1 MFILLLLLLRL
12 HFSKWTGL
20 SCSRIAIL
28 RGEDHAKQHFLSLLF
43 ILSNIFLTLVFSI
56 KNLESSNLAITRH
69 ENVYLD
75 VHGEE
80 DDEEGVDEVV
90 DEEIL
95 DRLDVG
101 GAGEAGGD
109 PHVDGGQGQ
118 EAGDV
123 HVDDHL
129 VPADCGVRGTSD
141 NENISPVLCSQV
153 E

>member
-1 MFILLLLLLRL
+1 M
-12 HFSKWTGL
+12 
-20 SCSRIAIL
+20 
-28 RGEDHAKQHFLSLLF
+28 
-43 ILSNIFLTLVFSI
+43 FSI

-129 VPADCGVRGTSD
+129 VPPDCGVRGTSD